1 MINITF
7 RGEEAIRIRE
17 YCLMREIPMSLLLK
31 ECTLIGLAEKAIID
45 KEKILR
51 PTKKPEPVTQ
61 SRYYRQIEEAR
72 AIWELSKKKGNL
84 AAKKGKS
91 TTD

>member
-1 MINITF
+1 
-7 RGEEAIRIRE
+7 
-17 YCLMREIPMSLLLK
+17 MREIPMSLLLK